1 MSKDEFTDALAV
13 NSMVCAEGQGHP
25 IVFLHGFPLDHTMW
39 EAQFDSFAGKY
50 RVIAPDL
57 RGFGGSTLPD
67 ETPEK
72 AVSTM
77 AEMADDLVEDL
88 EFLEVNEPIVLCG
101 LSMGGYVA
109 FEFWRRHRTRL
120 AGLILCDTRA
130 APDTPEAA
138 QGRHETAAN
147 LLAAGNT
154 EALTE
159 GMIPKLFAPLTIEK
173 QPDIVAKMRERM
185 LATSPAG
192 AAAALRGM
200 AERVDFRPKL
210 GEIALPTLVI
220 VGEQDAIS
228 SPAEMRSFAE
238 EIPGATFEVIPR
250 AGHMSPMENPG
261 PVNGEIR
268 KFVSERVWLK

>member
-1 MSKDEFTDALAV
+1 MSKDEIRETHLSTTV
-13 NSMVCAEGQGHP
+13 VCAEGKGPP
-25 IVFLHGFPLDHTMW
+25 IVLLHGFPLDHSMW
-39 EAQFDSFAGKY
+39 ESQFDSFASSY

-57 RGFGGSTLPD
+57 RGFGGSTLPTED
-67 ETPEK
+67 QDK

-109 FEFWRRHRTRL
+109 LEFWRRHRTRL

-138 QGRHETAAN
+138 KGRHETAAKV
-147 LLAAGNT
+147 LAAGNT
-154 EALTE
+154 ESLTE

-173 QPDIVAKMRERM
+173 QPDIVEKMRQRM
-185 LATSPAG
+185 LATTPAG

-200 AERVDFRPKL
+200 AERIDFRPKL
-210 GEIALPTLVI
+210 AEIALPTLVI
-220 VGEQDAIS
+220 VGEHDAIS
-228 SPAEMRSFAE
+228 SPEEMRSFAE
-238 EIPGATFEVIPR
+238 QIPEATFEVIPR
-250 AGHMSPMENPG
+250 AGHMAPLENPG
-261 PVNGEIR
+261 PVNAAIR
-268 KFVSERVWLK
+268 RFLKERVWT

>member
-1 MSKDEFTDALAV
+1 MSKDEIIEVPLV

-39 EAQFDSFAGKY
+39 ESQFDSLASSY

-57 RGFGGSTLPD
+57 RGFGGTTLPD
-67 ETPEK
+67 KEPEK

-88 EFLEVNEPIVLCG
+88 EFLEVHEPIVLCG

-130 APDTPEAA
+130 APDTPDAA
-138 QGRHETAAN
+138 KGRHETAAK
-147 LLAAGNT
+147 LLAAGHT
-154 EALTE
+154 ESLTE
-159 GMIPKLFAPLTIEK
+159 GMIPKLFAPLTIDK
-173 QPDIVAKMRERM
+173 QPDIVQKMRERM
-185 LATSPAG
+185 LTTSAAG

-200 AERVDFRPKL
+200 AERIDFRPKL
-210 GEIALPTLVI
+210 AEIALPTLVI
-220 VGEQDAIS
+220 VGEHDAIS
-228 SPAEMRSFAE
+228 SPEEMRSFAE
-238 EIPGATFEVIPR
+238 QIPDATFEVIPR
-250 AGHMSPMENPG
+250 AGHMAPMENPG
-261 PVNGEIR
+261 PVNAAIR

>member
-1 MSKDEFTDALAV
+1 MSPDDREEWLAV
-13 NSMVCAEGQGHP
+13 DSMVLAEGKGPP
-25 IVFLHGFPLDHTMW
+25 IVFLHGFPLDHSMW
-39 EAQFDSFAGKY
+39 ESQIDSFASSY

-57 RGFGGSTLPD
+57 RGFGGSSLPTN
-67 ETPEK
+67 EPEK

-77 AEMADDLVEDL
+77 AEMADDLVQNL
-88 EFLEVNEPIVLCG
+88 EFLEIQEPIVLCG

-130 APDTPEAA
+130 AADTPEAA
-138 QGRHETAAN
+138 QGRLDTAAKV
-147 LLAAGNT
+147 LAAGNT

-173 QPDIVAKMRERM
+173 QPDIVTKMRERM

-200 AERVDFRPKL
+200 AERIDFRPKL
-210 GEIALPTLVI
+210 ANIELPTLAI
-220 VGEQDAIS
+220 VGEHDAIS
-228 SPAEMRSFAE
+228 PPDEMRAFVKQ
-238 EIPGATFEVIPR
+238 IPEATLEVIPR
-250 AGHMSPMENPG
+250 AGHMAPMENPG
-261 PVNGEIR
+261 PVNAAIR
-268 KFVSERVWLK
+268 RFLTERVWP